1 LKRKAVAVLVLILF
15 QSLYGSSVLAVEPVQ
30 YDFSLSYTFT
40 NNGDESLELTDED
53 ISIPSFLQTE
63 YQDVKIVSS
72 SHSLIE
78 TELDI
83 DGNKGARFDIPNNLP
98 PGASVNV
105 DAKYLIKSSA
115 QNPPV
120 LSLET
125 ALGFD
130 HLPEN
135 LIAGYTGTTETFAV
149 DAEISELANE
159 IMGDEES
166 VLGTVDQ
173 LITWINENTEYCN
186 FDLPQ
191 YPYDTI
197 RSGEGDCDDQ
207 SILLITMCR
216 SLGIP
221 AFLQVGIVIHSQIE
235 SEDTSWD
242 GHLISEQDGVSWH
255 GWTMVYIP
263 PWGWLPVDLTLSSET
278 DTIDRI
284 ENAPQYNSNII
295 VAFNVNEQAYIKG
308 SAETMERIIDSDLYV
323 TLKDEA
329 YRSNSGSGWLN
340 YTLIGLGVVMTVAIV
355 MMFRTGRIKTPK
367 TAV

>member
-1 LKRKAVAVLVLILF
+1 LKRKAVTVLVLLLF
-15 QSLYGSSVLAVEPVQ
+15 QGLIGRTVLAVEPVQ

-63 YQDVKIVSS
+63 YQDVKIISS
-72 SHSLIE
+72 SHPLIE

-83 DGNKGARFDIPNNLP
+83 DGNKGARFDIPNMLS

-105 DAKYLIKSSA
+105 DATYLIKSSA
-115 QNPPV
+115 KTPPV
-120 LSLET
+120 LSLE
-125 ALGFD
+125 AAQGFGYI
-130 HLPEN
+130 PEN
-135 LIAGYTGTTETFAV
+135 LLTEYIGTTETFAV
-149 DAEISELANE
+149 DEEISELALE

-173 LITWINENTEYCN
+173 LIKWINKNTEYCN

-197 RSGEGDCDDQ
+197 SSGEGDCDDQ

-221 AFLQVGIVIHSQIE
+221 AFLQVGVVIHSQIE
-235 SEDTSWD
+235 SEDTSWE

-278 DTIDRI
+278 NTIDRI
-284 ENAPQYNSNII
+284 ENAPQYSSNII
-295 VAFNVNEQAYIKG
+295 VAFNVNNQAYIQD
-308 SAETMERIIDSDLYV
+308 SAETMERIINSDLYV

-329 YRSNSGSGWLN
+329 HRSYNGPRWLN

-355 MMFRTGRIKTPK
+355 MMFRTGRIKTLK
-367 TAV
+367 TDI